1 MKTVQRN
8 KIKFKIF
15 EECEL
20 KEKLNMAE
28 DDIKLVLTY
37 QDTFPELMQEDVD
50 GFIIDARELH
60 KQLNS
65 KRHFTDWI
73 KPYIKENNLYKFI
86 QESDFTS
93 IHAGVNPTNN
103 IPIINYKLTLDM
115 SKELCLLSKSDN
127 GILVRKYFIL
137 MEKTLRKYDKWEN
150 TRNPEKKNAI
160 KMKQEILN
168 WCDRLGY
175 DKTLEIFQTREF
187 NMLNQ
192 NLIGLKASE
201 IKSYMG
207 YKDKVTRDH
216 LLEKQNR
223 VIDILQQLNISLL
236 LSNMSFED
244 RNNIIKTTCD
254 IQYPELKINSK

>member
-8 KIKFKIF
+8 KMKIKIF
-15 EECEL
+15 EEQEL
-20 KEKLNMAE
+20 KEKLGMTDE
-28 DDIKLVLTY
+28 DIKIVLTY
-37 QDTFPELMQEDVD
+37 QETFPELLQEDVE
-50 GFIIDARELH
+50 GFIIDGRELH
-60 KQLNS
+60 KQLNI

-73 KPYIKENNLYKFI
+73 KPYIKDNNVYKFVK
-86 QESDFTS
+86 ESDFTS
-93 IHAGVNPTNN
+93 FNADVNPTNN

-137 MEKTLRKYDKWEN
+137 MEKTLRNYDKWEN

-187 NMLNQ
+187 NMINK
-192 NLIGLKASE
+192 NLTGLKASE
-201 IKSYMG
+201 IKLHIG
-207 YKDKVTRDH
+207 YKDKITRDH
-216 LLEKQNR
+216 LMEKQNK

-244 RNNIIKTTCD
+244 RSRIIKTTCD
-254 IQYPELKINSK
+254 TQYADLKLI